1 MAAAGA
7 AGELEAGR
15 VVAGRYRI
23 EGLLGRGGM
32 GRVYRAVDEQLGRA
46 VALKVLAVARDGS
59 VPPEEAARR
68 MLREARSA
76 AAFSHANAVAVFD
89 VGEFE
94 GAPFIAMELVRGR
107 TLRETIGDTTVGVR
121 ERLRWLG
128 DVARALAAAHR
139 AGLVHRDV
147 KPDNVIV
154 GDDGVVKLL
163 DFGIARRLPGPINP
177 AAATERDGT
186 ITVEGTLV
194 GTPAYM
200 APEQLRGEK
209 VDGRADQFAWAVMAF
224 ELLAG
229 TKPWPTAN
237 AAELIAAVLSKPAP
251 PLVVAG
257 VPAHVTAA
265 IARALAKPP
274 GDCFVSMD
282 ALIAAL
288 DDGGASARERPRLPL
303 VWLIGGVGALAALAV
318 VVGAVRRHA
327 SPAKLEVPMATSPAG
342 TAPVRFLCAG
352 IRRASSRATT
362 ASGRGAIATATF
374 SPAAARELVA
384 VGHDGMCAC
393 PRGGSTHGGSCPSA
407 MHSSD
412 DYRNYL
418 ASAATRAA
426 RRCPG
431 GAGVRFFIRVDPDG
445 RAFDARIDGGATADV
460 AAQRCVVDALS
471 KLELDP
477 PPNGLAGIGLRPGE
491 D

>member
-1 MAAAGA
+1 M
-7 AGELEAGR
+7 
-15 VVAGRYRI
+15 
-23 EGLLGRGGM
+23 
-32 GRVYRAVDEQLGRA
+32 
-46 VALKVLAVARDGS
+46 
-59 VPPEEAARR
+59 
-68 MLREARSA
+68 
-76 AAFSHANAVAVFD
+76 
-89 VGEFE
+89 
-94 GAPFIAMELVRGR
+94 
-107 TLRETIGDTTVGVR
+107 
-121 ERLRWLG
+121 
-128 DVARALAAAHR
+128 
-139 AGLVHRDV
+139 
-147 KPDNVIV
+147 
-154 GDDGVVKLL
+154 
-163 DFGIARRLPGPINP
+163 
-177 AAATERDGT
+177 
-186 ITVEGTLV
+186 

-209 VDGRADQFAWAVMAF
+209 VDGRANQFAWAVMAF

-274 GDCFVSMD
+274 GDRFVSMD

-342 TAPVRFLCAG
+342 TAPVRFLCADP
-352 IRRASSRATT
+352 SREQPCDDGERPWCDRDGHFLACC
-362 ASGRGAIATATF
+362 GK
-374 SPAAARELVA
+374 ELVA

-426 RRCPG
+426 RRCAG
-431 GAGVRFFIRVDPDG
+431 GAGVRFFIRVNPDG